1 MAGGSSVGGGLT
13 EANAERLAG
22 YAAILTAL
30 AGVGYAVCFVVL
42 KSDLGSAVFLLVGSV
57 LSLVVL
63 VTLYGRF
70 RDLEPTLA
78 RVALVLAAVGAAG
91 AAIHGGYDL
100 ANTLH
105 PAGAPSG
112 MANPVDPRG
121 LLTFGASG
129 LALLVGGLL
138 VARMSGL
145 PTWAPWLAWATGLAL
160 IVTYLGRLIV
170 LDAKSALVLG
180 PALVAG
186 VLSPVLYLAVGVW
199 LTRDAG
205 TSRR

>member
-1 MAGGSSVGGGLT
+1 MAGSAMGGATGEGT
-13 EANAERLAG
+13 ERLAG

-30 AGVGYAVCFVVL
+30 AGIGYAVCFVIL

-57 LSLVVL
+57 LSLGVL

-70 RDLEPTLA
+70 RDVEPTLS
-78 RVALVLAAVGAAG
+78 RVALVLAAIGAAG

-112 MANPVDPRG
+112 TANPVDPRG
-121 LLTFGASG
+121 LLPFGASG

-138 VARMSGL
+138 VGRLRGL
-145 PTWAPWLAWATGLAL
+145 PTWAPWLAYATG
-160 IVTYLGRLIV
+160 
-170 LDAKSALVLG
+170 
-180 PALVAG
+180 
-186 VLSPVLYLAVGVW
+186 
-199 LTRDAG
+199 
-205 TSRR
+205 SRCS